1 MIHKS
6 KIQLSDQSV
15 RIKRALISV
24 SDKTGITQLSH
35 LLNNHNIEILST
47 GGTAKA
53 LEDAGISVTDISE
66 LTGFPE
72 CFDGRLKTLHPKVHG
87 GLLARRSLE
96 KDQEDMKQHGISG
109 IDLLIVNLYPFEQAI
124 SRSETTIAD
133 AYENIDIGG
142 PAMIRAAAKNV
153 NDVCVVTT
161 PDDYERLSGEIH
173 QNDGSVSAEFRKKM
187 SQKAF
192 SLTARYD
199 AAIANYLIK
208 EEDQPGS
215 LHVGENLHE
224 PLRYGEN
231 PHQKAA
237 VYGNPDNY
245 FECFHGKQLSYNNYL
260 DIEAALNFIAEFDQ
274 SRAVCGIFKHTVPCG
289 AACSETLSA
298 AWEHAFATDKVS
310 PFGGIVVIN
319 QKLDSETARKVDEIF
334 TELILAPDFSED
346 ALALLKEK
354 SNRRLIRFSEDVF
367 GRSHQSRWN
376 YRKTT
381 GGALLQESDLNMIT
395 IDDLSYVTEN
405 HPSEQQ
411 VEDLLFAWKV
421 AKHVKSNAIVFASH
435 GKTLGIGG
443 GQPSR
448 VDSTEL
454 AIRKADNAGL
464 SLTGSA
470 VASDAFFPFPD
481 GVEALAGAGATS
493 VIQPGGSV
501 RDDQVIQTADDHQLC
516 MVFSGMR
523 HFRH

>member
-1 MIHKS
+1 MIHQS
-6 KIQLSDQSV
+6 KIQLNNQST
-15 RIKRALISV
+15 RIQQALLSV
-24 SDKTGITQLSH
+24 SDKTGIIEVAYSLKK
-35 LLNNHNIEILST
+35 HNVEIIST
-47 GGTAKA
+47 GGTARA
-53 LEDAGISVTDISE
+53 LTEAGIEVTDVSDV
-66 LTGFPE
+66 TGFPE

-87 GLLARRSLE
+87 GLLARKSLE
-96 KDQEDMKQHGISG
+96 KDQEDMQQHGIKG

-124 SRSETTIAD
+124 SRSETSISD

-153 NDVCVVTT
+153 NDVCVVTS
-161 PDDYERLSGEIH
+161 PEDYDTLSDEFH
-173 QNDGSVSAEFRKKM
+173 QNNGSVSADFRKKM

-199 AAIANYLIK
+199 AAIANYLSE

-237 VYGNPDNY
+237 VYGNPENY

-260 DIEAALNFIAEFDQ
+260 DIEAALNFIAEFDP
-274 SRAVCGIFKHTVPCG
+274 SRPVCGIYKHTVPCG
-289 AACSETLSA
+289 AAISDTLSK
-298 AWEHAFATDKVS
+298 AWQHAFATDQVS
-310 PFGGIVVIN
+310 PFGGIVVVN
-319 QKLDSETARKVDEIF
+319 QKLDAEAARKIDEIF
-334 TELILAPDFSED
+334 TELILAPEFSDD
-346 ALALLKEK
+346 ALALLQEK
-354 SNRRLIRFSEDVF
+354 TNRRLIRYSDEIFAH
-367 GRSHQSRWN
+367 GHQSRWN

-381 GGALLQESDLNMIT
+381 GGALLQESDLKMIT
-395 IDDLSYVTEN
+395 NDNLNFVTKN
-405 HPSEQQ
+405 QPSKQQ
-411 VEDLLFAWKV
+411 ISDLLFAWKV
-421 AKHVKSNAIVFASH
+421 AKHVKSNAIVFSSD
-435 GKTLGIGG
+435 GQTLGIGG

-454 AIRKADNAGL
+454 AIRKAEKAGL
-464 SLTGSA
+464 SLKGSA

-481 GVEALAGAGATS
+481 GIEALAGAGATS

-501 RDDQVIQTADDHQLC
+501 RDDQVIKTADNHQLC
-516 MVFSGMR
+516 MIFSGMR